1 MKRPLGPERPAII
14 PAMLVPGLVV
24 SVGSRSCEVL
34 LEGHGTLRC
43 TLRGSLFKGGEAGG
57 AGRKDD
63 GRLAGGRRET
73 GRARDARHGQGA
85 GGKRDI
91 AAERPVAVGDRVR
104 VELHAAVSGAPPEG
118 VVEEILPRRSQLAR
132 TAPDDRSG
140 RVHVL
145 AANIDRLVIVAA
157 LANPPL
163 RPGLVDRFLVAAAR
177 EGLPPLVVMNKV
189 DLEGTPDEEGRP
201 LTRALLE
208 PWRAAGHD
216 VLAAS
221 CVSGEGL
228 PELRERLASGVSLV
242 VGHSGV
248 GKSSLINAVCPGLE
262 LRVGDVTGYHGRG
275 RHTTTS
281 ARLVAL
287 PGTAGWVVDSPGLRE
302 FALDDV
308 EPADL
313 ARLFPGFGELPD
325 ACRFS
330 DCRHRAEP
338 GCAVRAAVADGR
350 LGRERHETYLRVLGE
365 VEQAARVR

>member
-1 MKRPLGPERPAII
+1 
-14 PAMLVPGLVV
+14 MLLPGLVV
-24 SVGSRSCEVL
+24 AVGSRSCEVF
-34 LEGHGTLRC
+34 LEGRGTLRC

-57 AGRKDD
+57 AGRKAD

-73 GRARDARHGQGA
+73 GRARDARHGPGA

-104 VELHAAVSGAPPEG
+104 VELHESVSGAPSEG
-118 VVEEILPRRSQLAR
+118 VVEEVLPRTSQLTRA
-132 TAPDDRSG
+132 APDDRSG

-145 AANIDRLVIVAA
+145 AANIDRLVVVAA

-163 RPGLVDRFLVAAAR
+163 RPGLVDRFLVAAALAD
-177 EGLPPLVVMNKV
+177 LPPLVVLNKV
-189 DLEGTPDEEGRP
+189 DLEGTPDEQGRP

-208 PWRAAGHD
+208 PWRAAGHE

-221 CVSGEGL
+221 CATGEGV
-228 PELRERLASGVSLV
+228 PQLRERLGRGVSLV

-248 GKSSLINAVCPGLE
+248 GKSSLINAVCPGLD
-262 LRVGDVTGYHGRG
+262 LRVGDVTDYHGRG

-281 ARLVAL
+281 ARLVPLA
-287 PGTAGWVVDSPGLRE
+287 GTGGWVVDSPGLRE

-308 EPADL
+308 APSDL
-313 ARLFPGFGELPD
+313 ARLFPGFGGLPD

-338 GCAVRAAVADGR
+338 ACAVRAAVAQGHLDGER
-350 LGRERHETYLRVLGE
+350 LETYLRVLDD
-365 VEQAARVR
+365 VEQAARAW